1 MLAVNG
7 CYLMERACASLESEL
22 SKLMVGDLVTFSC
35 YKRRHPVDP
44 QAVASL
50 NGIVTEVSDSN
61 VYEPAEAQVYFGCL
75 EAFEWYPV
83 RALSLVPDEER

>member
-1 MLAVNG
+1 MAMAL
-7 CYLMERACASLESEL
+7 SESTTRRTM
-22 SKLMVGDLVTFSC
+22 SKLNIGDLVSLSC
-35 YKRRHPVDP
+35 FMRTHPVDP
-44 QAVASL
+44 QAIAKLS
-50 NGIVTEVSDSN
+50 GIVTDLADSN

>member
-7 CYLMERACASLESEL
+7 CYLMERACAPLESEL

-35 YKRRHPVDP
+35 YKRRHPVDST
-44 QAVASL
+44 AVASL
-50 NGIVTEVSDSN
+50 NGIV

-75 EAFEWYPV
+75 EVFEWYPV